1 MPPRL
6 KPTARQVRLGTELK
20 RLRERA
26 DITANEAARLIGV
39 TQSKMSNFES
49 GRAAVSEDRLRK
61 LADHYGESDAAFV
74 DALAVMATEKVRGWW
89 DEYKGVLPPALLD
102 LAELE
107 QHAERLRAFQVV
119 HIPGLLQTA
128 EHARALYSNNM
139 TDMAPEAIEATV
151 DFRVKRRKIL
161 DREAPQRLDVV
172 IHEAALRIKVGDRK
186 VALDQLRFILEMM
199 DRPRLTVRVV
209 PFEQDWFM
217 GASFSMLY
225 MEAALRRLDTVQI
238 DKVNGSAFVDEEGQL
253 DYHRRVL
260 DAASGMALSGSRS
273 RDLIHRIAQQL

>member
-1 MPPRL
+1 M
-6 KPTARQVRLGTELK
+6 GTELK